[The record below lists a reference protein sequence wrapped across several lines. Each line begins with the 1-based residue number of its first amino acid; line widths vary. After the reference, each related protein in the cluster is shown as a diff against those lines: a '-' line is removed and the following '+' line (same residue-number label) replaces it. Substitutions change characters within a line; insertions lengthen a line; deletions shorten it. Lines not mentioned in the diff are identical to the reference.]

1 MADDDSGPCC
11 RVGSEDVR
19 RAGTPLIDKFGE
31 RVDRLRWACFQGGLC
46 TELHN
51 RLLVWRPSVV
61 ASCVL
66 SYQPLFRLLDVAG
79 ARGELPNQIL
89 AHPDDLPR
97 LVAIRDPVATPP
109 LHRSEERRLGNEVV
123 STCLDR
129 WAAVQ

>member
-66 SYQPLFRLLDVAG
+66 SYHPLFRLLDVVG
-79 ARGELPNQIL
+79 AR
-89 AHPDDLPR
+89 
-97 LVAIRDPVATPP
+97 
-109 LHRSEERRLGNEVV
+109 RSEERRVGEEGV
-123 STCLDR
+123 STCRYR
-129 WAAVQ
+129 WCQ